1 MHYFKAIKKLRDRDG
16 SVEAKGGG
24 GNSNE
29 TRLDE
34 MIENVNKGQK
44 IEKAKE
50 NILYC
55 KLSIAT
61 KLIQKSS

>member
-1 MHYFKAIKKLRDRDG
+1 MEVLRL
-16 SVEAKGGG
+16 KGG